1 MIDFIL
7 GLKNLIRVWN
17 SKHELQ
23 ANKSWTLC
31 NNPMSSSCS
40 GNKWIDVTC
49 TNLHNQVIHNAHKF
63 ATRLGSDDVVSVL
76 FRSPFCFQGHNCLPP
91 FLKPSPFPT
100 WPYPISPRL
109 SVSLFLTKSHQAS
122 LSPCDLEIFANDNP
136 KSYSGVFHQQGISSF
151 VPGPQNHVW
160 FGDLEFFWQ
169 HTYWWPHTLLNFY
182 GFFHKISKI

>member
-1 MIDFIL
+1 
-7 GLKNLIRVWN
+7 
-17 SKHELQ
+17 
-23 ANKSWTLC
+23 
-31 NNPMSSSCS
+31 MSSSCS

-100 WPYPISPRL
+100 WPYPIRPRL

-136 KSYSGVFHQQGISSF
+136 KSHSGVFHQQGISFFCPWSAE
-151 VPGPQNHVW
+151 PCLIW
-160 FGDLEFFWQ
+160 RFGVFLATYLLVAAYFTQFLRFF
-169 HTYWWPHTLLNFY
+169 
-182 GFFHKISKI
+182 S